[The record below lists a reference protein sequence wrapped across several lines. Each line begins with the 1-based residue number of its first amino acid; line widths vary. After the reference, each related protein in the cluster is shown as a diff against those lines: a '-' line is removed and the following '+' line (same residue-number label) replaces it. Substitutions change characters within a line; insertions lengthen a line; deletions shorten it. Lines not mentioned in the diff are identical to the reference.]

1 MPSNGKRLK
10 GTTRAP
16 NGRWKAQI
24 SINGKPLYL
33 GTFDTDTEANE
44 AYLKA
49 YASRDTIPYTKQ
61 EEPPLKE
68 KNGIRVGHIYTYQGG
83 IGAGMALNG
92 SRFLVQKFLPGNIAL
107 ACDVIEG
114 TQHFGGLRRVNM
126 TFLNRASEEA
136 GPAPAPA
143 PPLSERIASEIR
155 RIRTLNPE
163 DPVLGLLQEA
173 LSKMQQ
179 EEVETREAKK
189 VTALLQ
195 GTADI
200 AQTIPWL
207 ISKVDNQVATD
218 CMNLLLGKLSPQV
231 GLNWLT
237 HHTTIPPRVLQKVA
251 L

>member
-49 YASRDTIPYTKQ
+49 HASRDTIPYTKQ

-68 KNGIRVGHIYTYQGG
+68 KNGIRVGHIYTYQKG

-92 SRFLVQKFLPGNIAL
+92 SRFLVQKFLLGNVAL
-107 ACDVIEG
+107 TCDVVADGHI
-114 TQHFGGLRRVNM
+114 GGHRRINM
-126 TFLNRASEEA
+126 AFLDRLSEEA

-143 PPLSERIASEIR
+143 PALTARIASEIR
-155 RIRTLNPE
+155 RIRGQNPK
-163 DPVLGLLQEA
+163 DPVLLVLQES